1 MKTEG
6 ALLWEPGTNS
16 GWSVEEIEIDP
27 PKRRE
32 VMVKLAA
39 SGICHSDHHLDDGVI
54 PLPWA
59 PVLGGHEGAG
69 VVTEIGPEVHDLEVG
84 DHVVLSFLPSC
95 GKCAMCVAG
104 RSNMC
109 ELGAGVLAGYAPDG
123 THRVHARS
131 KDGKDAGVGC
141 MSFLGTFAPYVCAPL
156 DAVVKIDKDIP
167 LDKAALIGCG
177 VPTGW
182 GSSVYAADMQLGDTV
197 VIVGIGGVG
206 INAVQGARHKG
217 ARNIIAIDPVPF
229 KQEQAQEFG
238 ATHAVSNYEEAAKLV
253 EQLTNGQG
261 ADRVIITVG
270 VAYGNL
276 LNPAQEM
283 TRRGGVVVLTSAAP
297 ILQRDVEFDL
307 FTFAMSGKRLQGSL
321 YGTTRSRTDIPLLTD
336 LYRSGQLKLDEL
348 ITRTYGLG
356 DINQAFADMQKGL
369 NLRGVI
375 MYED

>member
-1 MKTEG
+1 MKTKG

-16 GWSVEEIEIDP
+16 GWSVEEIEVDP

-32 VMVKLAA
+32 VTVKLAA
-39 SGICHSDHHLDDGVI
+39 SGICHSDQHLDDGVI

-59 PVLGGHEGAG
+59 PILGGHEGAG
-69 VVTEIGPEVHDLEVG
+69 VVAELGDEVHDLAEG

-95 GKCAMCVAG
+95 GRCRMCVAG

-109 ELGAGVLAGYAPDG
+109 DLAGGVLSGVAPDG
-123 THRVHARS
+123 THRVHAR
-131 KDGKDAGVGC
+131 GQGVGC
-141 MSFLGTFAPYVCAPL
+141 MSYLGTFSPYVTVPV
-156 DAVVKIDKDIP
+156 DAVVKIEKDIP

-182 GSSVYAADMQLGDTV
+182 GSSVYAADMELGDTV

-206 INAVQGARHKG
+206 INAVQGAVHRG
-217 ARNIIAIDPVPF
+217 ARNIVAVDPVPF

-238 ATHAVSNYEEAAKLV
+238 ATHAVGSYEDAARLV

-270 VAYGNL
+270 VATGDVL
-276 LNPAQEM
+276 QPAQEM
-283 TRRGGVVVLTSAAP
+283 TRRGGVMVLTSAAP
-297 ILQRDVEFDL
+297 VLQRDVQFDL

-321 YGTTRSRTDIPLLTD
+321 YGTTNSRNDVPLMAE
-336 LYRSGQLKLDEL
+336 LYRNGSLKLDEL
-348 ITRTYGLG
+348 ITRTYPLE
-356 DINQAFADMQKGL
+356 DINQAFADMQEGK

-375 MYED
+375 VYDQ

>member
-1 MKTEG
+1 VKTKG

-16 GWSVEEIEIDP
+16 GWSVEEIEIDA

-39 SGICHSDHHLDDGVI
+39 SGVCHSDQHLDDGVI

-69 VVTEIGPEVHDLEVG
+69 VVTEVGPEVDNLDVG

-95 GKCAMCVAG
+95 GKCKMCVSG

-123 THRVHARS
+123 THRVHAGD
-131 KDGKDAGVGC
+131 KGVGC
-141 MSFLGTFAPYVCAPL
+141 MSFLGTFSPYVCAPV
-156 DAVVKIDKDIP
+156 DATIKIDKDIP

-182 GSSVYAADMQLGDTV
+182 GSSVYAADMQLGDIV

-206 INAVQGARHKG
+206 INAVQGARLKG
-217 ARNIIAIDPVPF
+217 AGTIIAVDPVPF

-238 ATHAVSNYEEAAKLV
+238 ATHAVGSYEEAATLV
-253 EQLTNGQG
+253 SQLTNGQG

-270 VAYGNL
+270 VAHGNL
-276 LNPAQEM
+276 MNPAQEM
-283 TRRGGVVVLTSAAP
+283 TRRGGVIVLTSAAP

-321 YGTTRSRTDIPLLTD
+321 YGTTNSRNDIPLLCE
-336 LYRSGQLKLDEL
+336 LYRSGQLKLDHL
-348 ITRTYGLG
+348 IPRPYALY
-356 DINQAFADMQKGL
+356 DINQAFVDMQEGK

-375 MYED
+375 MYDD

>member
-1 MKTEG
+1 
-6 ALLWEPGTNS
+6 
-16 GWSVEEIEIDP
+16 
-27 PKRRE
+27 
-32 VMVKLAA
+32 MVKLAA
-39 SGICHSDHHLDDGVI
+39 SGVCHSDHHLDDGVI

-69 VVTEIGPEVHDLEVG
+69 VVTEVGPEVHDLEVG

-95 GKCAMCVAG
+95 GKCRMCVSG

-123 THRVHARS
+123 THRVHARDA
-131 KDGKDAGVGC
+131 DGNGKGVGC
-141 MSFLGTFAPYVCAPL
+141 MSFLGTFAPYVCAPV
-156 DAVVKIDKDIP
+156 DAVVKIDEDIP

-197 VIVGIGGVG
+197 VVVGIGGVG

-261 ADRVIITVG
+261 ADRVVVTVG

-283 TRRGGVVVLTSAAP
+283 TRRGGVIVLTSAAP

-321 YGTTRSRTDIPLLTD
+321 YGTTQSRNDIPLLTD
-336 LYRSGQLKLDEL
+336 LYRTGQLKLDEL
-348 ITRTYGLG
+348 ITRTYALE

-375 MYED
+375 VYED

>member
-1 MKTEG
+1 MKTMG

-32 VMVKLAA
+32 VMIKLAA
-39 SGICHSDHHLDDGVI
+39 SGICHSDQHLDDGVI

-69 VVTEIGPEVHDLEVG
+69 VVTELGDEVHDLEVG

-95 GKCAMCVAG
+95 GRCQMCVSG

-109 ELGAGVLAGYAPDG
+109 ELGAGVLAGVAPDG
-123 THRVHARS
+123 THRVHAR
-131 KDGKDAGVGC
+131 GQGVGC
-141 MSFLGTFAPYVCAPL
+141 MSYLGTFAPHVCVPI

-182 GSSVYAADMQLGDTV
+182 GSSVYAADMQIGDTV
-197 VIVGIGGVG
+197 VVVGIGGVG

-217 ARNIIAIDPVPF
+217 AGNLIAVDPVPF
-229 KQEQAQEFG
+229 KQEQALAFG
-238 ATHAVSNYEEAAKLV
+238 ATHAVSSYEEAAPLV
-253 EQLTNGQG
+253 EQMTNGQG

-270 VAYGNL
+270 VATGDL
-276 LNPAQEM
+276 INPAQEM
-283 TRRGGVVVLTSAAP
+283 TRRGGVIVLTSAAP
-297 ILQRDVEFDL
+297 IMQRDVQFDL

-321 YGTTRSRTDIPLLTD
+321 YGTTNSRTDIPLLTT
-336 LYRSGQLKLDEL
+336 LYRNGELKLDEL
-348 ITRTYGLG
+348 ITRTYPLE
-356 DINQAFADMQKGL
+356 DINQAFADMQEGK

-375 MYED
+375 MYD

>member
-1 MKTEG
+1 MKTTG

-27 PKRRE
+27 PKQRE

-39 SGICHSDHHLDDGVI
+39 SGVCHSDNHLDDGVI

-69 VVTEIGPEVHDLEVG
+69 VVTEIGPGVTELEVG

-95 GKCAMCVAG
+95 GRCRMCVAG
-104 RSNMC
+104 RANMC
-109 ELGAGVLAGYAPDG
+109 HLGAGVLAGLAPDG
-123 THRVHARS
+123 THRVHAR
-131 KDGKDAGVGC
+131 GKGVGC
-141 MSFLGTFAPYVCAPL
+141 MSYLGTFSPYVCAPV
-156 DAVVKIDKDIP
+156 DATVKIDQDIP
-167 LDKAALIGCG
+167 LDRAALIGCG

-217 ARNIIAIDPVPF
+217 ARNIIAVDPVSY
-229 KQEQAQEFG
+229 KQEAAQRFG
-238 ATHAVSNYEEAAKLV
+238 ATHSVGSYQEAATLV
-253 EQLTNGQG
+253 AQLTNGQG
-261 ADRVIITVG
+261 ADRVILTVG
-270 VAYGNL
+270 VMHGDL
-276 LNPAQEM
+276 LDPAQEM
-283 TRRGGVVVLTSAAP
+283 TRRGGVIVMTSVAP
-297 ILQRDVEFDL
+297 INQRDVQIDL

-321 YGTTRSRTDIPLLTD
+321 YGTTNSRNDVPLLCD
-336 LYRSGQLKLDEL
+336 LYRSGELLLDEL
-348 ITRTYGLG
+348 ITRRYRL
-356 DINQAFADMQKGL
+356 DEINQAFQDMRDGK

>member
-1 MKTEG
+1 MKTMG

-32 VMVKLAA
+32 VLIKLAA
-39 SGICHSDHHLDDGVI
+39 SGICHSDQHLDDGVI

-69 VVTEIGPEVHDLEVG
+69 EVLELGDEVHDLEVG

-95 GKCAMCVAG
+95 GRCSMCVSG

-109 ELGAGVLAGYAPDG
+109 VLGAGVLAGVAPDG
-123 THRVHARS
+123 THRVHAR
-131 KDGKDAGVGC
+131 GQGVGC
-141 MSFLGTFAPYVCAPL
+141 MSYLGTFSPYVCVPI

-167 LDKAALIGCG
+167 LEKAALIGCG

-182 GSSVYAADMQLGDTV
+182 GSSVYAADMQIGDLV

-206 INAVQGARHKG
+206 INAVQGAVHKG
-217 ARNIIAIDPVPF
+217 ASTIIAVDPVAY
-229 KQEQAQEFG
+229 KQEQALAFG
-238 ATHAVSNYEEAAKLV
+238 ATHAVGSYEEAAPIV

-270 VAYGNL
+270 VATGDL

-283 TRRGGVVVLTSAAP
+283 TRRGGVMVLTSAAP
-297 ILQRDVEFDL
+297 IMQRDVQFDL

-321 YGTTRSRTDIPLLTD
+321 YGTTNSRTDIPLLTT
-336 LYRSGQLKLDEL
+336 LYRNGELKLDEL
-348 ITRTYGLG
+348 ITRTYPLE
-356 DINQAFADMQKGL
+356 DINQAFADMQEGK

-375 MYED
+375 MYD